1 MSTPVFHRRRAERL
15 AVLLDEAAGGRRHH
29 RRTDA
34 DEDLGDLVR
43 LAGRMSRVPVAP
55 EPDPEFQDS
64 LRALLMAKI
73 ERDGIGAV
81 AEKRE
86 AEAAA
91 RAALAGQTQVVR
103 SVPTGSGR
111 ARAAVLAGFTAGAL
125 ALSGVSAA
133 STEALP
139 GDALY
144 QVKRSSERAQ
154 LALAGSEESRGQL
167 YLEFAAAR
175 LGEATRVRQEVS
187 GLLRDMDDA
196 TTQGVQRIAAAAV
209 ERRDPAALNPVRAF
223 VKRQRDR
230 LAGLA
235 GQPGVDTAGLRNSVA
250 VLEDVDQRAQALQ
263 DSLRRR
269 CTMHESDL
277 YGPVPC

>member
-1 MSTPVFHRRRAERL
+1 MSTPVFHRRRTARL

-43 LAGRMSRVPVAP
+43 LAGRVGHVSVAP
-55 EPDPEFQDS
+55 DPDPEFRDS

-81 AEKRE
+81 ADQRA
-86 AEAAA
+86 AEAAT

-103 SVPTGSGR
+103 SVPAGSGR
-111 ARAAVLAGFTAGAL
+111 TRAAVLAGFTAGAL

-144 QVKRSSERAQ
+144 QVKLSSERAQ
-154 LALAGSEESRGQL
+154 LALAGSDESRGQL
-167 YLEFAAAR
+167 YLEFASAR
-175 LGEATRVRQEVS
+175 LGEATEVERGVS
-187 GLLRDMDDA
+187 ELLQDMDDA
-196 TTQGVQRIAAAAV
+196 TTQGVRHLALAAV
-209 ERRDPAALNPVRAF
+209 QRNDPTALDPVRNF
-223 VKRQRDR
+223 VKWQRDR
-230 LAGLA
+230 LAILA
-235 GQPGVDTAGLRNSVA
+235 RQPGVDSNRVRSSVA
-250 VLEDVDQRAQALQ
+250 ILELADQRAVGLQ
-263 DSLRRR
+263 EAIRRR
-269 CTMHESDL
+269 CPVLETDD